1 MTIME
6 WFNSEPVRN
15 FRNSILGSSKVSQC
29 SRCYSEEDHG
39 GNSRRFKSNQKSV
52 IFTRTAFNDSFP
64 QSPGYK
70 HFSYSADHDGYSTRH
85 PIDLHIDLGNFCNL
99 ACKMCGPEASS
110 TIASQQVK
118 WGIES
123 SRSYLGTD
131 WTKDQSVWNDFKQ
144 QLLEIPQLTNLHFM
158 GGETLLTPRMEDL
171 VDTMIE
177 HEKFD
182 LCFSFVSNGTVFK
195 PDLLNKLKRF
205 RRVGIEVSIET
216 LDARNSYTRQ
226 GTDTAQVLENI
237 QLYLDYCNN
246 SSITLTLRPAISL
259 LTIGSYVGL
268 LQYALDRELIVKG
281 LICQTPRFLSVE
293 ILPSEIKQLYRP
305 QFETFL
311 ESIEDVEIGGDY
323 NASDPH
329 NYKKTIKE
337 QAELC
342 LNLLKTA
349 TPPDSDQQLE
359 LMTRHCERWDR
370 VYGHDAMLLFPEL
383 QNILSQHTY
392 DISS

>member
-1 MTIME
+1 ME